1 LIEEAEEV
9 IGEGDTGPVRDADPI
24 ACGQAVEHYEMARYG
39 ALIAWAPAIGHK
51 DIVSLLQQTP
61 DEEKKADKLHSD
73 LAVKQNNKNATAPA
87 KAA

>member
-1 LIEEAEEV
+1 
-9 IGEGDTGPVRDADPI
+9 
-24 ACGQAVEHYEMARYG
+24 MARYG
-39 ALIAWAPAIGHK
+39 ALIAWAQAIGHK